1 MKFINTDKRGMNNH
15 LKKFFACIVI
25 LGFVSDAWSMD
36 DSDPEEAWAVSSSLA
51 SYELERQKGQQ
62 IQIEKDEDDRLH
74 ASVQSSLVGSKER
87 FTQSTELDPKG
98 YETAQTFYAQIL
110 SLLGPGEHA
119 EINNLF
125 REVDY
130 KRWQDVFHVLGIETP
145 LTATDLVFFLD
156 RFSGYC
162 PTDSDGLRI
171 KSLSDDAI
179 LRLFSGCWGIQKD
192 RAEPSIETRLKE
204 TLRHIGRSYHQ
215 HAHMDHNEFGQRM
228 FCTLQENGYQNF
240 VFRRYCP
247 DFFEHFATVF
257 QCLSDGYAAAGHG
270 IYPLLSNGMVQFRE
284 CGVFNPKRV
293 EAYFENLG
301 IYDPKRK
308 WTFDELVQLAT
319 TKNPTFKMHPV
330 LGARLKRYL
339 MGFTFD
345 DPKISQCV
353 PELHAFWSLLK
364 ALVNIDTAYP
374 ECLKPLLFDAGKR
387 FYGRDQT
394 DSFFGLLWESITVYE
409 TKDVVSDCNASMAQ
423 AGEPKSPCFG
433 DLYAWLLE
441 IIRQFPDYKKDRVID
456 LGKCHRLIDYLIKKG
471 RMLEDFKL
479 PLLMMAWKDGI

>member
-1 MKFINTDKRGMNNH
+1 MNNH
-15 LKKFFACIVI
+15 LKKFFAFVVV
-25 LGFVSDAWSMD
+25 LVFVSDVQSMD
-36 DSDPEEAWAVSSSLA
+36 ELGPDEAWAIAASLA
-51 SYELERQKGQQ
+51 TYQEEQHRREQT
-62 IQIEKDEDDRLH
+62 KDDDGLH
-74 ASVQSSLVGSKER
+74 AEVQSSLVGSKECI
-87 FTQSTELDPKG
+87 TQFPDLDQKG
-98 YETAQTFYAQIL
+98 HETAQIFYAQIL
-110 SLLGPGEHA
+110 SLSGPGEQT

-130 KRWQDVFHVLGIETP
+130 KRWKDVFHVLGIETP

-409 TKDVVSDCNASMAQ
+409 TTVYETKDTVSDCNASMAQ